1 MVIFKFEMKQ
11 LKKSIV
17 IWALALSS
25 AIFFMLPV
33 YIKMITTAANDME
46 SITDNTFFESIGL
59 NMEILST
66 PMGIYYFLTFF
77 IMFACAING
86 FNKGLNSMTKEY
98 RQNSADFLMTKPWSR
113 GNVYVSKFSASALEA
128 IITGVFYT
136 VMSYVSMYRGTT
148 DSSFNIKTLL
158 LIAVSITLVQILYLA
173 FGMLIGTIFPKIRAS
188 LPISTG
194 VVFVSY
200 ATGSMSRIVG
210 INLLRYLSPLHYFNG
225 STIITTASYE
235 LKYIAALIILTLL
248 FLAVGY
254 QIFCKK
260 DIALVS

>member
-17 IWALALSS
+17 IWSLALSS

-33 YIKMITTAANDME
+33 YIKMITNAGYGME
-46 SITDNTFFESIGL
+46 SLGDNNFFDSIGL
-59 NMEILST
+59 SMEILST
-66 PMGIYYFLTFF
+66 PIGIYYFLTFF

-86 FNKGLNSMTKEY
+86 FNKGLNIMTKEY

-113 GNVYVSKFSASALEA
+113 GNVYVSKFSALAMEA
-128 IITGVFYT
+128 IITGVVYT
-136 VMSYVSMYRGTT
+136 VMSYVSMSRGTT
-148 DSSFNIKTLL
+148 ENFNIRTFI
-158 LIAVSITLVQILYLA
+158 LIAISITLVQLLFLT
-173 FGMLIGTIFPKIRAS
+173 FGIFIGTIFPKIRAT

-194 VVFVSY
+194 VVFISY

-210 INLLRYLSPLHYFNG
+210 INLLRYFSPLHYFNG
-225 STIITTASYE
+225 SAIISTVSYE
-235 LKYIAALIILTLL
+235 LKYLAALIILMLL
-248 FLAVGY
+248 FLVVGY
-254 QIFCKK
+254 QIYCKK